1 MESILL
7 ILQVVQFLFSFIQ
20 FFFFFFGGG
29 RGGNYE
35 SKKNQI
41 NNSKSFQV
49 I

>member
-20 FFFFFFGGG
+20 FFFFFGGG